1 MTQALKIATNLQ
13 LQGLVAIKI
22 SLEVSAVNL
31 KEKPDVINLKL
42 YGVDIKCYHIPDDEL
57 SKER

>member
-22 SLEVSAVNL
+22 SLEVPAVNL
-31 KEKPDVINLKL
+31 KDIINLKL